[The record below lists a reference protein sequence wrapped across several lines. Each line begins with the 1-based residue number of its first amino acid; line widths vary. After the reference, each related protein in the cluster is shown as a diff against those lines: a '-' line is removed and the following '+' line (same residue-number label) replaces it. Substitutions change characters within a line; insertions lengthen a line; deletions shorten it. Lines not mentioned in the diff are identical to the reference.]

1 MRRYDRMT
9 PLTEA
14 EREFA
19 EKKHP
24 VLLWYIKDA
33 KLNPDRWYGAAAIGY
48 LRAVK
53 NYCTRPELQR
63 YSFITIARR
72 SMMAYVCA
80 EMKKEKRRI
89 QTVSLNAVVA
99 GTDGAIREDI
109 VTYDDLRRLL
119 ESAGESDQLS

>member
-1 MRRYDRMT
+1 MD
-9 PLTEA
+9 
-14 EREFA
+14 
-19 EKKHP
+19 
-24 VLLWYIKDA
+24 
-33 KLNPDRWYGAAAIGY
+33 
-48 LRAVK
+48 
-53 NYCTRPELQR
+53 
-63 YSFITIARR
+63 
-72 SMMAYVCA
+72 YVCA